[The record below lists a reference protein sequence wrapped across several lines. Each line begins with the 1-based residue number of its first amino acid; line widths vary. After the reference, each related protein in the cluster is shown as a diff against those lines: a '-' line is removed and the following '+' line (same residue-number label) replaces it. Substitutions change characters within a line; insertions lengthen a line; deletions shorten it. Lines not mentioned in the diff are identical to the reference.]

1 MTEAET
7 RIPEV
12 RMPRWLPLLG
22 GIVSS
27 TTCGMLLYAWSV
39 FIKPL
44 NTTFGWSRA
53 EIALAYAICLLI
65 FGLMTYPAGRF
76 SDRYGPRIIVFIGGV
91 ILGIGFVMAGFA
103 ESRTWLYLTYGV
115 VAGIGG
121 GMIYLPPI
129 ACAPKWWPDR
139 SALAM
144 GCAVLGLGLGSF
156 IMGPLATMIVEG
168 IGWRYVFWYV
178 GIAMGAMAI
187 LSSLT
192 LVNPPKGWRP
202 AGWNPRTPQ
211 VGLKVTRDYTFSETI
226 HTSQFW
232 LLYVSYFCASFAGLM
247 VIGHVAGHG
256 RDAGLTAMQAGW
268 AVSALAACNAI
279 TRIVTGLFVD
289 RMGTRALFF
298 TYFSLQTVVLLLL
311 YPAGSIYWQ
320 LWIVAAIIGWNYGGM
335 FTLYPATCLS
345 YYGPRA
351 QGTNYGLLFTAFGL
365 AGFAG
370 PYAGGL
376 LKDFTGTYYI
386 PFVIGAAMLA
396 ISIILIAIVKPPA
409 KITS

>member
-1 MTEAET
+1 
-7 RIPEV
+7 
-12 RMPRWLPLLG
+12 
-22 GIVSS
+22 
-27 TTCGMLLYAWSV
+27 
-39 FIKPL
+39 
-44 NTTFGWSRA
+44 
-53 EIALAYAICLLI
+53 
-65 FGLMTYPAGRF
+65 
-76 SDRYGPRIIVFIGGV
+76 
-91 ILGIGFVMAGFA
+91 
-103 ESRTWLYLTYGV
+103 
-115 VAGIGG
+115 
-121 GMIYLPPI
+121 
-129 ACAPKWWPDR
+129 
-139 SALAM
+139 
-144 GCAVLGLGLGSF
+144 
-156 IMGPLATMIVEG
+156 
-168 IGWRYVFWYV
+168 V

-211 VGLKVTRDYTFSETI
+211 AGLKVTRDYTFSETI

-232 LLYVSYFCASFAGLM
+232 LLYVSYFCASFSGLM

-279 TRIVTGLFVD
+279 TRIVTGIFVD
-289 RMGTRALFF
+289 RMGTRALFL
-298 TYFSLQTVVLLLL
+298 TYFSLQIVVLLLL

-386 PFVIGAAMLA
+386 PFAIGAAMVA

-409 KITS
+409 KITL